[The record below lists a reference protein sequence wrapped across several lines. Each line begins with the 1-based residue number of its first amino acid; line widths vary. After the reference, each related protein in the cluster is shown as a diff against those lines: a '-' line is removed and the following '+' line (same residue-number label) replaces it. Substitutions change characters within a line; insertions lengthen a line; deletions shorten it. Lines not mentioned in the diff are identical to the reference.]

1 MEKIDIIYCN
11 KNKNIE
17 KNKKNKNIG
26 METTTINKWHSKNA
40 ICIFGRVNFPEV
52 KMYTDMLSGEMM
64 DKLN

>member
-1 MEKIDIIYCN
+1 
-11 KNKNIE
+11 
-17 KNKKNKNIG
+17 

-40 ICIFGRVNFPEV
+40 ICIFGIVNFPEV

>member
-11 KNKNIE
+11 KNKNI
-17 KNKKNKNIG
+17 G
-26 METTTINKWHSKNA
+26 METTTISKWHSKNA
-40 ICIFGRVNFPEV
+40 ICIFDIVNFPEV